1 MIQGYCKDKNIK
13 DLYIESCD
21 VSPYIEQFEILIDRS
36 KIWTKP
42 VYKECFFVE
51 AQLPLEELMKT
62 TRDYSSMHFS
72 TFTKTE
78 NFQKYYNGNQMH
90 PNAEGH
96 EILAE
101 KFKEIIDELQGS

>member
-1 MIQGYCKDKNIK
+1 
-13 DLYIESCD
+13 
-21 VSPYIEQFEILIDRS
+21 
-36 KIWTKP
+36 
-42 VYKECFFVE
+42 
-51 AQLPLEELMKT
+51 MKT